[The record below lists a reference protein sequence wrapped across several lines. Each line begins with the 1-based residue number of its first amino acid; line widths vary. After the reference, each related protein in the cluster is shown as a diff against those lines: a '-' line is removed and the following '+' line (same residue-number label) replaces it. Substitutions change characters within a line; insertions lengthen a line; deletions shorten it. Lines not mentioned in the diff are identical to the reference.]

1 MLREPLVQ
9 FLLLGA
15 GLFALY
21 SLVAV
26 DTGARRDR
34 IVVDAGQVTRL
45 AQQFQR
51 TWMRPPTRD
60 ELNGLIQDHVKEEV
74 FYREALALGLDKDDL
89 VIRRRMRQKL
99 EFLNE
104 DIVERRQPTDAELQ
118 ALLDT
123 SPDQFRIPARLTI
136 RQVFVRPELH
146 GPDASEYA
154 SELLARLE
162 AAADDASIAE
172 TLGDAT
178 LLPYALSDA
187 TVNEIARRFGGSFAT
202 ELEKAPVDRW
212 VGPIASSYGL
222 HLVRVTAREPG
233 RVPPLSE
240 VRAVVVREWSAARRA
255 EASEAFFAALRKRYE
270 ISIEMPGGTAGEAR
284 SAGRP

>member
-26 DTGARRDR
+26 DAGARRDR

-51 TWMRPPTRD
+51 TWMRPPTRA
-60 ELNGLIQDHVKEEV
+60 ELDGLIEDHVKEEV
-74 FYREALALGLDKDDL
+74 LYREALALGLDKDDL
-89 VIRRRMRQKL
+89 VIRRRMRQKM

-104 DIVERRQPTDAELQ
+104 DIVEQRQPTDAELQ
-118 ALLDT
+118 AFLDA
-123 SPDQFRIPARLTI
+123 SPEQFRIPARLTI

-146 GPDASEYA
+146 GPDAPKYA
-154 SELLARLE
+154 MALLARLE
-162 AAADDASIAE
+162 AAPDGASVAE

-178 LLPYALSDA
+178 LLPDALSDA
-187 TVNEIARRFGGSFAT
+187 TASEIARTFGGSFAT
-202 ELEKAPVDRW
+202 ALEKAPIDRW
-212 VGPIASSYGL
+212 VGPFASSYGL

-233 RVPPLSE
+233 RAPSLSE
-240 VRAVVVREWSAARRA
+240 VRAIVAREWSAARRA
-255 EASEAFFAALRKRYE
+255 EASETFHAALRKRYE
-270 ISIEMPGGTAGEAR
+270 ISIEMPAGSAGEAR
-284 SAGRP
+284 SPGKP